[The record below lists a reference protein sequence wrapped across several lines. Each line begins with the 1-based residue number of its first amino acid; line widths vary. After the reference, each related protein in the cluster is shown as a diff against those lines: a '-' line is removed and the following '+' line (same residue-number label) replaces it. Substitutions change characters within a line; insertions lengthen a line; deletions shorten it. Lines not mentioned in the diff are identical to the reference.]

1 MAEQNQEVMAIQEP
15 HNQNTLDV
23 DPIKHSV
30 DCVFVLRKPVS
41 LCGSDIVA
49 TRSLKNPIWIQHYLS
64 APWLKVR

>member
-1 MAEQNQEVMAIQEP
+1 MAEQKQEVMAIQEP
-15 HNQNTLDV
+15 HNQNT
-23 DPIKHSV
+23 SV